1 MAYAKQ
7 KKSGWHTNH
16 MTCWDF
22 LDKIYCITLE
32 HRSDRRRL
40 SEIQF
45 SRVGL
50 LDRVEYVQTQPHP
63 LNSEQGIYESH
74 MRCINKSLE
83 SSAQRIAIFE
93 DDVLFDKFDP
103 ERVKEGARFLNCL
116 DYWEVLFLGC
126 LVSRSHPTSS
136 RFVRRVRYRS
146 LAHAYVLNRPLA
158 EKLAKIQWS
167 GKPFDAMLQSFVQHP
182 YAIYP
187 SIAFQS
193 NASSDNYR
201 LKGLERV
208 RRLCGGLG
216 LIQKM
221 NERFHRNFKAIVLLH
236 LLTAL
241 ALAGWL
247 L

>member
-1 MAYAKQ
+1 M
-7 KKSGWHTNH
+7 S
-16 MTCWDF
+16 CWDF

-40 SEIQF
+40 AEIQF

-50 LDRVEYVQTQPHP
+50 LDRVEFIQTQPHP
-63 LNSEQGIYESH
+63 VNSEQGIYASH
-74 MRCINKSLE
+74 MGCLQKGVE
-83 SSAQRIAIFE
+83 SNAQHMAIFE
-93 DDVLFDKFDP
+93 DDVVFDRFDP
-103 ERVKEGARFLNCL
+103 ERLKASTCYLNSL
-116 DYWEVLFLGC
+116 DQWEIFFLGC
-126 LVSRSHPTSS
+126 LVSRSRSTASAA
-136 RFVRRVRYRS
+136 VRHVRYRS
-146 LAHAYVLNRPLA
+146 LAHAYILNRPFA
-158 EKLAKIQWS
+158 EKLLKIEWS
-167 GKPFDAMLQSFVQHP
+167 GQPFDAMLQSFVQQAF
-182 YAIYP
+182 AIYP

-221 NERFHRNFKAIVLLH
+221 NERYHRNFKAIIVLH
-236 LLTAL
+236 LLAVL
-241 ALAGWL
+241 AVIGWL